1 MSHGTSV
8 DLNLVRQLHPLR
20 HRRRN
25 PMASP
30 AWVPKEDRVLRLELT
45 LLLRVCTQSRSSP
58 TDTDSLDRPFL
69 RVDAPQAGR
78 SPSPISHF
86 QPIQRSHTTPLPDPP
101 SDLTNFDCAFPPFPL
116 PRTKSLPR
124 TGAAPKPASSAPPLP
139 SQGHPDI
146 PIVKTTLPLS
156 PAAPVPPPKSDDE
169 PYTVPDKRHQR
180 EFSVDS
186 KSSYRTSFASTRYG
200 DSRRST
206 ATSSLHPSMAG
217 AGSGNPFMDDVP
229 PLPTA
234 PAATFA
240 HARQA
245 SSMSQHSPAPPDAG
259 ESYNGFHFGVPNERN
274 SYRDE
279 IENSGYSPFR
289 DSTQPPSSRG
299 SADLFLRMPSH
310 PPIHGH
316 TDLPDLPEERSPSP
330 RSSSVQYQA
339 FRVSNHLHPPGQDG
353 EAYDHSDRAR
363 KNSDANSDSS
373 LSVSNFARALGLDTA
388 ESTAESSIASSD
400 ISPSDTRS
408 GTSMSS
414 LPSET
419 SLSRRKPSDMS
430 RLGPVVEEQPNQA
443 PLLDDRV
450 QTESPTPLEPPRAP
464 GPLFSPDS
472 PTDPAIFHGSLS
484 LVPDAGSNL
493 APDTAAHLPESP
505 AEPAPVP
512 RSATTPRPKPVP
524 RPKGRCRGCG
534 EMIMGKSVSSADGR
548 LTGRYH
554 RSCFVCCYCR
564 VPFQTADFYVLQD
577 RPYCAP
583 HYHELNGS
591 LCSTCNTGIEGQ
603 YLETLERRGR
613 GITDRQKF
621 HPECLRCRACRVV
634 LKGDYFEW
642 NGQVF
647 CERDAMRA
655 ASAPLSPNRPRR
667 PTLPSPL
674 SQAHHYPPRSP
685 EYGPGPGFR
694 PGPRP
699 LAPPGPYGYGPY
711 GPPPPGPRRFP
722 ERRTTRLMMT

>member
-1 MSHGTSV
+1 M
-8 DLNLVRQLHPLR
+8 RQCPSLHEI
-20 HRRRN
+20 RR
-25 PMASP
+25 
-30 AWVPKEDRVLRLELT
+30 
-45 LLLRVCTQSRSSP
+45 
-58 TDTDSLDRPFL
+58 TDPEPVSLDRPFL
-69 RVDAPQAGR
+69 RADAPHAGR

-86 QPIQRSHTTPLPDPP
+86 QPIQRSKTTPLPDPP
-101 SDLTNFDCAFPPFPL
+101 PESTDFDCTFPPFPL

-124 TGAAPKPASSAPPLP
+124 TGVAEKSASSAPPPLP
-139 SQGHPDI
+139 SQGHPGL
-146 PIVKTTLPLS
+146 PQVKTTLPFS
-156 PAAPVPPPKSDDE
+156 PIAPIPPPKSDDE
-169 PYTVPDKRHQR
+169 PYTISDKRHQR
-180 EFSVDS
+180 EFSIDS

-200 DSRRST
+200 DSRMST
-206 ATSSLHPSMAG
+206 TTSSSLHPSMAS
-217 AGSGNPFMDDVP
+217 ASRGNPFLDDVP
-229 PLPTA
+229 PLPSA
-234 PAATFA
+234 PASFS
-240 HARQA
+240 HSRQD
-245 SSMSQHSPAPPDAG
+245 SSISGLSLG
-259 ESYNGFHFGVPNERN
+259 EYHNGLHFGISNDSN

-299 SADLFLRMPSH
+299 SEEFFARLPSSH
-310 PPIHGH
+310 PASHGH
-316 TDLPDLPEERSPSP
+316 SDLPDLPEERSPSP
-330 RSSSVQYQA
+330 HSWNHQFEPYRS
-339 FRVSNHLHPPGQDG
+339 SNHLHPPGQEG
-353 EAYDHSDRAR
+353 ESYDQNDRMR
-363 KNSDANSDSS
+363 KNSDANSEI
-373 LSVSNFARALGLDTA
+373 SVSNFARALGLDHA

-414 LPSET
+414 LPSEA

-430 RLGPVVEEQPNQA
+430 RLGPVFEEQPDQA
-443 PLLDDRV
+443 PFLDDRV
-450 QTESPTPLEPPRAP
+450 QTASPTPLEPPRAP

-484 LVPDAGSNL
+484 LI
-493 APDTAAHLPESP
+493 PDTGSKRSPHDAAASPESSEEQP
-505 AEPAPVP
+505 GPVA
-512 RSATTPRPKPVP
+512 RSATAPLPKPAP

-564 VPFQTADFYVLQD
+564 VPFETADFYVLD
-577 RPYCAP
+577 DKPYCAP

-591 LCSTCNTGIEGQ
+591 LCSTCDTGIEGQ

-647 CERDAMRA
+647 CERDAFRA
-655 ASAPLSPNRPRR
+655 ASAPVSPNRPRR

-674 SQAHHYPPRSP
+674 SQPHHYPPRSP
-685 EYGPGPGFR
+685 DYGPGPGYR
-694 PGPRP
+694 PGLRP
-699 LAPPGPYGYGPY
+699 LGPPGPYGYQPY
-711 GPPPPGPRRFP
+711 GPPFPGPRRFP